1 MKRYI
6 PILMILGLALSACT
20 IRFDVAMTINED
32 ESGTFALFIG
42 FDEEFQQLMEQGGG
56 EGGFEL
62 TEGLEDVPEGWNV
75 EEVVEDG
82 FEGMKVSSA
91 FDSLDELDARLAE
104 LGDTADTGV
113 GTEFLGD
120 FNLTH
125 EGDDFRF
132 EVDVSG
138 LDEELTGALGEQGG
152 GDDLL
157 SGIDPSTLFEDLFE
171 IRFRLTLP
179 GTIGANNADAVD
191 GNTLTWNVDIADEGG
206 TYEAV
211 SSVGGSSSA
220 FLVGAGVAAAAL
232 VVGAGVVTV
241 RRRRKE
247 SAVAA
252 VTGTPSSFDAQP
264 FDPVE

>member
-1 MKRYI
+1 
-6 PILMILGLALSACT
+6 
-20 IRFDVAMTINED
+20 MTINED
-32 ESGTFALFIG
+32 ESGTFALLIG
-42 FDEEFQQLMEQGGG
+42 FDEEFKQLMDQGGG

-82 FEGMKVSSA
+82 FEVMKVSSA
-91 FDSLDELDARLAE
+91 FDSLDELDSRLAE

-152 GDDLL
+152 SDDLL

-191 GNTLTWNVDIADEGG
+191 GNTLTWNLDMGSDGG
-206 TYEAV
+206 ELYAT
-211 SSVGGSSSA
+211 STTGGGSSTM
-220 FLVGAGVAAAAL
+220 LVGGAAVAAAAL
-232 VVGAGVVTV
+232 VGVGVAAS
-241 RRRRKE
+241 RRRKKNASVE
-247 SAVAA
+247 A
-252 VTGTPSSFDAQP
+252 VTNSPI
-264 FDPVE
+264 